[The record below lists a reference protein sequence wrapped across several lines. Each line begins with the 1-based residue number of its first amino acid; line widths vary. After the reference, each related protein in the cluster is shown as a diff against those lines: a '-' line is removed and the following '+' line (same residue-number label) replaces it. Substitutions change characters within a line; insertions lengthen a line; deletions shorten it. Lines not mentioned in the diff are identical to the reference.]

1 MRHGLCPVTQPMT
14 QPVTQPVTSSHQTL
28 LSLGECKQA
37 SVYVQTHVKRVKGA
51 DARPAPRRAC
61 ATHGHAQDSA
71 RPTRRYCQYDRRDA
85 S

>member
-37 SVYVQTHVKRVKGA
+37 SVYVQTHVKRVKGT
-51 DARPAPRRAC
+51 DRIFSWSWGYARRRPSTPGR
-61 ATHGHAQDSA
+61 ATATCTGDLQQGDV
-71 RPTRRYCQYDRRDA
+71 
-85 S
+85 